1 MTKKRVIV
9 GFIIVAVLSLLF
21 LAYMNSQYSIVWSI
35 NRGINVDGVKL
46 MTTSGKVKRLLGEEE
61 EYVPGYGGYIFKYP
75 SKGISLTFLNDSD
88 TDFYNRV
95 NKITITSSNY
105 SIFGVRVGDDYENSV
120 SIIKKKGFKTQ
131 KEWDSGFWKKN
142 AYIDI
147 GRDGKKVSSI
157 TIGVRDRVAATRQY

>member
-1 MTKKRVIV
+1 MTKKRIII
-9 GFIIVAVLSLLF
+9 GFIIVALLSLLF
-21 LAYMNSQYSIVWSI
+21 LAYTNSQYAIVWNV
-35 NRGINVDGVKL
+35 NRGINVDGVRL
-46 MTTSGKVKRLLGEEE
+46 MTTNRNVIRILGEEE
-61 EYVPGYGGYIFKYP
+61 EYVPGFGGYIFKYP

-147 GRDGKKVSSI
+147 GRDGEKVSSI
-157 TIGVRDRVAATRQY
+157 TIGVRDRVAGTRQY

>member
-1 MTKKRVIV
+1 MTKKRIII
-9 GFIIVAVLSLLF
+9 GFIIVALLSLLF
-21 LAYMNSQYSIVWSI
+21 LAYTNSQYAIVWNV
-35 NRGINVDGVKL
+35 NRGINVDGVRL
-46 MTTSGKVKRLLGEEE
+46 MTTNRNVKRILGEEE
-61 EYVPGYGGYIFKYP
+61 EYVPGFGGYIFKYP

-147 GRDGKKVSSI
+147 GRDGEKVSSI
-157 TIGVRDRVAATRQY
+157 TIGVRDRVAGTRQY

>member
-61 EYVPGYGGYIFKYP
+61 EYVPGTVVIFL
-75 SKGISLTFLNDSD
+75 STRARVFL
-88 TDFYNRV
+88 
-95 NKITITSSNY
+95 
-105 SIFGVRVGDDYENSV
+105 
-120 SIIKKKGFKTQ
+120 
-131 KEWDSGFWKKN
+131 
-142 AYIDI
+142 
-147 GRDGKKVSSI
+147 
-157 TIGVRDRVAATRQY
+157 